1 MAPRVDR
8 NSANHHPGNGGVA
21 KPRAAAFIAAIV
33 SVTLSL
39 GGCTLGPAYH
49 PPTVPVT
56 ENWIESGNAEI
67 DTNAPVAPM
76 WWEQAFSDPLLDEL
90 VAVALEQNL
99 SLRSAT
105 LRVMQ
110 SQQLL
115 AIAVGNQFPQVQQL
129 TGSAARFRENNLI
142 LEAYDV
148 GFNLSWELDMWG
160 RFRGEVR
167 SAAASMEASV
177 AAYDGVLVSVVA
189 QVAQIYVQI
198 RTTQSRLEVARQ
210 NIELQSQSLH
220 IARAKADAGEV
231 SDLDAEQ
238 AESLLYNTKAIVPGL
253 ESTLQQLKNSLA
265 VLLGRP
271 PGTLGALL
279 GTPAGIP
286 TVPPAVAVGMPQDLL
301 RQRPDIRGAER
312 LLAAQGAQIGVARA
326 DLYPSFSIA
335 GAIGSQ
341 ATDIGRLFEG
351 ESETWS
357 IGGGFAWNLFN
368 YGRLRSNVRLQDA
381 RFQQLLE
388 DYRQT
393 VLEAQADAENAI
405 VAYLKSHQ
413 QLALIE
419 RAAAASRRS
428 VELSTAQ
435 YTNGL
440 VGFNTVITTLT
451 SDADQQD
458 QLAQARGAVAANL
471 VQVYRALG
479 GGWDVRENLA
489 PVELVPPETR
499 DEMQQR
505 TGYWRRV
512 LPE

>member
-1 MAPRVDR
+1 MTI
-8 NSANHHPGNGGVA
+8 SVA
-21 KPRAAAFIAAIV
+21 VA
-33 SVTLSL
+33 
-39 GGCTLGPAYH
+39 GCTLGPDYL
-49 PPTVPVT
+49 PPAAPVAD
-56 ENWIESGNAEI
+56 NWIEHGAAEVSS
-67 DTNAPVAPM
+67 NAPMMPL

-90 VAVALEQNL
+90 VALALEQNL

-110 SQQLL
+110 SQQVL
-115 AIAVGNQFPQVQQL
+115 AIAVGNQFPQLQQL
-129 TGSAARFRENNLI
+129 TGSAARFKESNII
-142 LEAYDV
+142 LEDYDV
-148 GFNLSWELDMWG
+148 GFNVSWELDMWG

-167 SAAASMEASV
+167 TAAASMEASV
-177 AAYDGVLVSVVA
+177 AAYDGVLVSLVA
-189 QVAQIYVQI
+189 QVAQIYIQI
-198 RTTQSRLEVARQ
+198 RTTQSRLEVAQQ
-210 NIELQSQSLH
+210 NIQLQSQSFH

-253 ESTLQQLKNSLA
+253 ESTLQQLKNALS

-271 PGTLGALL
+271 PGSLGAMLEV
-279 GTPAGIP
+279 AKGIP
-286 TVPPAVAVGMPQDLL
+286 SAPPQVAIGMPQDLL

-326 DLYPSFSIA
+326 DLYPAFSIA
-335 GAIGSQ
+335 GAIGSR
-341 ATDIGRLFEG
+341 ATEIGQLFEG
-351 ESETWS
+351 ETETWS
-357 IGGGFAWNLFN
+357 IAGGFVWNLFN

-393 VLEAQADAENAI
+393 VLDAQVDAENAI

-413 QLALIE
+413 QLVMIE
-419 RAAAASRRS
+419 RAASASRRS

-451 SDADQQD
+451 ADANQQD
-458 QLAQARGAVAANL
+458 QLAQSRGAVAASL

-479 GGWDVRENLA
+479 GGWEVRENLS
-489 PVELVPPETR
+489 PLELVPPETR
-499 DEMQQR
+499 EEMLQR
-505 TGYWRRV
+505 TGYWRKV
-512 LPE
+512 FQE

>member
-1 MAPRVDR
+1 MRVGIS
-8 NSANHHPGNGGVA
+8 SAQSWSLRTARKIPFA
-21 KPRAAAFIAAIV
+21 TILAASV
-33 SVTLSL
+33 SITS
-39 GGCTLGPAYH
+39 CTLGPIYH
-49 PPTVPVT
+49 PPAVPVADHWL
-56 ENWIESGNAEI
+56 ERGESQISSN
-67 DTNAPVAPM
+67 TPVAPL
-76 WWEQAFSDPLLDEL
+76 WWEQAFSDPRLDEL
-90 VAVALEQNL
+90 VAIALEQNL

-115 AIAVGNQFPQVQQL
+115 AIAVGNQFPQLQQL
-129 TGSAARFRENNLI
+129 TGSAARFKQSNLI
-142 LEAYDV
+142 LEEYDV

-160 RFRGEVR
+160 RFRGQVR

-189 QVAQIYVQI
+189 QVAQIYIQI
-198 RTTQSRLEVARQ
+198 RTTQSRLEVARR

-253 ESTLQQLKNSLA
+253 ESTLQQLKNALA
-265 VLLGRP
+265 VLLGRT
-271 PGTLGALL
+271 PGTLGDLL
-279 GTPAGIP
+279 GSPDGIP
-286 TVPPAVAVGMPQDLL
+286 VVPPQIAVGMPQDLL

-312 LLAAQGAQIGVARA
+312 SLAAQGAQIGVARA
-326 DLYPSFSIA
+326 DLYPAFSIA

-341 ATDIGRLFEG
+341 AMDIGQLFEG
-351 ESETWS
+351 ETETWS

-393 VLEAQADAENAI
+393 VLDAQADAENAI

-413 QLALIE
+413 QLAMIE
-419 RAAAASRRS
+419 RAAAASQRS
-428 VELSTAQ
+428 VTLSTAQ

-440 VGFNTVITTLT
+440 VGFNTVISTLT
-451 SDADQQD
+451 ADANQQD
-458 QLAQARGAVAANL
+458 QLAQARGAVAASL

-479 GGWDVRENLA
+479 GGWQVRGDLS

-499 DEMQQR
+499 EEMEQR
-505 TGYWRRV
+505 TGSWRKV
-512 LPE
+512 FSE

>member
-1 MAPRVDR
+1 MVML
-8 NSANHHPGNGGVA
+8 
-21 KPRAAAFIAAIV
+21 AASIA
-33 SVTLSL
+33 
-39 GGCTLGPAYH
+39 GCTLGPAYH
-49 PPTVPVT
+49 PPVAPVADS
-56 ENWIESGNAEI
+56 WIESGNTEI
-67 DTNAPVAPM
+67 NANAPVAPA

-105 LRVMQ
+105 LRMMQ

-129 TGSAARFRENNLI
+129 NGSAARFKENNLI
-142 LEAYDV
+142 LESYDI

-177 AAYDGVLVSVVA
+177 AAYDGVLVSLVA
-189 QVAQIYVQI
+189 QVAQVYVQI

-210 NIELQSQSLH
+210 NIRLQSQSLH
-220 IARAKADAGEV
+220 IARAKANAGEV

-238 AESLLYNTKAIVPGL
+238 AESLLYNTKAIVPSL

-265 VLLGRP
+265 VLLGRTP
-271 PGTLGALL
+271 YSLGGLL
-279 GTPAGIP
+279 DAGAAIP
-286 TVPPAVAVGMPQDLL
+286 TVPPQVAVGMPQDLL
-301 RQRPDIRGAER
+301 RQRPDIRVAER

-326 DLYPSFSIA
+326 ELYPSFSIA

-341 ATDIGRLFEG
+341 AADIDRLFEG

-357 IGGGFAWNLFN
+357 IAGGFAWNLFN

-440 VGFNTVITTLT
+440 VGFNTVINTLT

-458 QLAQARGAVAANL
+458 QLAQSRGAVAANL

-479 GGWDVRENLA
+479 GGWEVRENLV
-489 PVELVPPETR
+489 PIELVPPETR

-505 TGYWRRV
+505 TGYWRKV
-512 LPE
+512 FPK

>member
-1 MAPRVDR
+1 MVTL
-8 NSANHHPGNGGVA
+8 
-21 KPRAAAFIAAIV
+21 AAAVAAGV
-33 SVTLSL
+33 
-39 GGCTLGPAYH
+39 GGCTLGPAYQ
-49 PPTVPVT
+49 PP
-56 ENWIESGNAEI
+56 A
-67 DTNAPVAPM
+67 APVAEHWIERGSTEIDATTPVAPL
-76 WWEQAFSDPLLDEL
+76 WWEQAFADPLLDEL
-90 VAVALEQNL
+90 VAIALEQNL

-105 LRVMQ
+105 LRMMQ
-110 SQQLL
+110 SQQQL

-129 TGSAARFRENNLI
+129 TGSAARFKASNLI
-142 LEAYDV
+142 VEEYDI

-167 SAAASMEASV
+167 SAAAAMDASV
-177 AAYDGVLVSVVA
+177 AEYDGVLVSVVA
-189 QVAQIYVQI
+189 QVAQVYIQI
-198 RTTQSRLEVARQ
+198 RTTQNRLDVARQ
-210 NIELQSQSLH
+210 NIELQAESLR
-220 IARAKADAGEV
+220 IARAKANAGEV

-253 ESTLQQLKNSLA
+253 ETTLQQLENALA
-265 VLLGRP
+265 VLLGQP
-271 PGTLGALL
+271 PGALGVSLAPL
-279 GTPAGIP
+279 TAIP
-286 TVPPAVAVGMPQDLL
+286 RVPPAVAVGMPQDLL
-301 RQRPDIRGAER
+301 RQRPDIRAAER

-326 DLYPSFSIA
+326 ELYPAFSIA

-341 ATDIGRLFEG
+341 AMDVGNLFEG
-351 ESETWS
+351 ETETWS

-405 VAYLKSHQ
+405 VAYLKSQQ
-413 QLALIE
+413 QLVMIE

-428 VELSTAQ
+428 VALSTAQ

-440 VGFNTVITTLT
+440 VGFNTVINTLT
-451 SDADQQD
+451 ADANQQD
-458 QLAQARGAVAANL
+458 QLAQTRGAVAANL

-479 GGWDVRENLA
+479 GGWQVRAELS

-499 DEMQQR
+499 KEMQQR
-505 TGYWRRV
+505 TGSWHKVFR
-512 LPE
+512 E